1 VSTTVHEPVLEGPE
15 QHAPDPPG
23 SAGGPTGPGRRTRW
37 VLTIGAIV
45 ASMMLG
51 GLAFSFF
58 GPSAPPRTAQPVA
71 APVTGS
77 HAGHQQVLAST
88 RRITRAELASRYG
101 IRLTLVGVTASGGLV
116 DLRFRITD
124 AAKAKKLFTSASVT
138 PAVIAEP
145 SGTVIQVP
153 HGGHHGHVTPATG
166 ASYFILMGNPGGAV
180 QRGIPVSVVFNTV
193 RVEHIVAE
201 T

>member
-1 VSTTVHEPVLEGPE
+1 MSTTLHEPVLEGPE
-15 QHAPDPPG
+15 PRAPGPPG

-37 VLTIGAIV
+37 LLTGGAIV

-58 GPSAPPRTAQPVA
+58 GPSAPRRTAQPIA
-71 APVTGS
+71 APVASS
-77 HAGHQQVLAST
+77 HSGHQRLQTST
-88 RRITRAELASRYG
+88 RRITRAGLASRYG
-101 IRLTLVGVTASGGLV
+101 IKLTLVGVTASGGLV
-116 DLRFRITD
+116 DLRFRIID
-124 AAKAKKLFTSASVT
+124 AAKAKKLFTSASVM

-145 SGTVIQVP
+145 SGTVIEAP
-153 HGGHHGHVTPATG
+153 HGGHHGRVKPATG
-166 ASYFILMGNPGGAV
+166 ASYFLLMGNPGGAV
-180 QRGIPVSVVFNTV
+180 QRGVPVTVVFNTV